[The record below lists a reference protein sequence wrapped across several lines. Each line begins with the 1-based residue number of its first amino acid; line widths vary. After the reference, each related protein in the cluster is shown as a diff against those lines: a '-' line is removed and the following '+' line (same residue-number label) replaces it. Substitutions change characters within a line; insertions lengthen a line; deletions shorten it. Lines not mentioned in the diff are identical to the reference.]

1 MTGAGR
7 AASTERTLR
16 VAGLATL
23 DRPFRLRADLG
34 TVWLAQL
41 DMAALFQTSEQNV
54 VKHLKGIYAEQE
66 LSQDSLV
73 NQWLITA
80 ADGKNY

>member
-1 MTGAGR
+1 VTGAGR
-7 AASTERTLR
+7 AASAERTLR

-73 NQWLITA
+73 NQ
-80 ADGKNY
+80 